1 MITAANMLS
10 GLLATIAFSSAMTSD
25 LNSDT
30 VTYWINSYRVP
41 CVGVAPMNCL
51 QVRKETSGQWQTFY
65 SSIIGFDH
73 EPGYLYRVRVLEERL
88 DPSQVPADAG
98 SIRYTLVSVEEKTRD
113 PKLRINDIW
122 VLREMEGREIL
133 EEKLSG
139 RLKRPYIEF
148 HLRDSR
154 YMGSDGCNTFKGSIE
169 AIEDSELRLGPASS
183 TRMHCQD
190 MTIPDTFRRLL
201 SRVNAY
207 RFRERDLALLEGDS
221 VLLNFR
227 KTD

>member
-1 MITAANMLS
+1 
-10 GLLATIAFSSAMTSD
+10 MTND
-25 LNSDT
+25 LQMDT

-41 CVGVAPMNCL
+41 CMGVAPMNCL
-51 QVRKETSGQWQTFY
+51 QIRKETSRQWHNFH
-65 SSIIGFDH
+65 SSIIGFDY

-88 DPSQVPADAG
+88 DPSQVPADTS
-98 SIRYTLVSVEEKTRD
+98 SIRYTLVSVEEKIRD

-122 VLREMEGREIL
+122 VLREMEGCEIL

-154 YMGSDGCNTFKGSIE
+154 YIGSDGCNIFTGSIE
-169 AIEDSELRLGPASS
+169 AIGDTELRLGPASS
-183 TRMHCQD
+183 TKMYCED
-190 MTIPDTFRRLL
+190 MTIPDTFHRLL
-201 SRVNAY
+201 SRVDAY
-207 RFRERDLALLEGDS
+207 GFRERDLVLLEGS
-221 VLLNFR
+221 AILLNFR